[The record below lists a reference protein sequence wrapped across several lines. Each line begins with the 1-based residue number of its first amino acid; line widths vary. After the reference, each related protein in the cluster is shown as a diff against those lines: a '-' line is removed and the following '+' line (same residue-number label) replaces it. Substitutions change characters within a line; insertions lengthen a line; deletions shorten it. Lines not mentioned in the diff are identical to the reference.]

1 MNDDALLQKVELN
14 DDEKHL
20 PKHDNND
27 DSTIHANDA
36 ITKSYTPEEEKRLVR
51 KLDMRI
57 IPLFCAFYFVDF
69 LDRSNIGNATIAGL
83 QKDLQM
89 TGPQLSTAI
98 SAFFITFILFQV
110 PSNIVIKRLG
120 ARWWLSIIML
130 TWGLVTLSMALA
142 NNFAS
147 LLIARLLLGAAES
160 GFAPGILYQMSRIYK
175 PQELGFRVAIML
187 CMAAI
192 AGIVSGPLAYAST
205 SMEGVLGLHGW
216 QYLFIFEGAPTVL
229 LSLLAFY
236 LIFDNVDDVNW
247 LTAEQKAVQ
256 RARMLE
262 VMEEN
267 SKDPITWKTIRIVL
281 LDYKTWLFSA
291 VFMLTSINLTSL
303 NVFGPVLI
311 DGFGFPVLQAQ
322 LLTTPPCVIAAV
334 AVLLCGYV
342 VDRLKNQRTLAVS
355 SGSSIV
361 AIGYLMLLLQQGRWF
376 SYAGTFVIATGVGM
390 EAPIGVSWSAINYHD
405 LTVRAVGVAVVNM
418 MGNLGSVG
426 ASFLYTIPGDPN
438 HVFGNTFNLSCGVL
452 CAIISAFTGILLR
465 RKNKHREPQLRYF
478 Y

>member
-1 MNDDALLQKVELN
+1 MSKKHSCNISIEIIAL
-14 DDEKHL
+14 
-20 PKHDNND
+20 
-27 DSTIHANDA
+27 
-36 ITKSYTPEEEKRLVR
+36 R
-51 KLDMRI
+51 
-57 IPLFCAFYFVDF
+57 
-69 LDRSNIGNATIAGL
+69 
-83 QKDLQM
+83 
-89 TGPQLSTAI
+89 
-98 SAFFITFILFQV
+98 
-110 PSNIVIKRLG
+110 
-120 ARWWLSIIML
+120 
-130 TWGLVTLSMALA
+130 
-142 NNFAS
+142 
-147 LLIARLLLGAAES
+147 AAES

-311 DGFGFPVLQAQ
+311 DGMKHVICVL
-322 LLTTPPCVIAAV
+322 I
-334 AVLLCGYV
+334 
-342 VDRLKNQRTLAVS
+342 
-355 SGSSIV
+355 
-361 AIGYLMLLLQQGRWF
+361 
-376 SYAGTFVIATGVGM
+376 
-390 EAPIGVSWSAINYHD
+390 
-405 LTVRAVGVAVVNM
+405 
-418 MGNLGSVG
+418 
-426 ASFLYTIPGDPN
+426 
-438 HVFGNTFNLSCGVL
+438 
-452 CAIISAFTGILLR
+452 
-465 RKNKHREPQLRYF
+465 
-478 Y
+478 